1 MRNRIL
7 SKSIATAIAFLFSIT
22 FIQAQSTG
30 YINRPTTTVVIST
43 GDAVLDPNNDN
54 YTSTTTAGFNGNDVT
69 NSEIPFRSVPSF
81 STEPFG
87 DLRRGPSHLYS
98 DFVPDANNVGYYT
111 YFDGTNLLFRF
122 RVGSIMPGSKGY
134 SVLLDTDGKFGATG
148 ANADPNYQP
157 ATTGTNGN
165 PGFEIEIVLE
175 TNSRIA
181 IYNVDGSSSATLIKS
196 YVSPTGFWTDMSQIS
211 IAGTFDNG
219 DPDFFIDFYI
229 PFSDLTSAPFSLT
242 TSTPLRM
249 SATTVMSSQAAIGG
263 PKSDIYGLS
272 DAGYKGTNEQYEA
285 YINAQ
290 PSFTASGLQSGGFG
304 SICTAAPMLNT
315 PISTGATS
323 VSGTWTKST
332 LSGAASSATIKIYKD
347 GVYTGNSV
355 TTSGGSWTVSG
366 LTALSAN
373 QVITAKAVAIGESEC
388 LSSNSVTVSSC
399 NSNTKPATPALSCAT
414 FSKGLSGTN
423 RGSTNSIPWVIHVD
437 NVSTNDNRNSTSD
450 VSTAYFSNMSGATW
464 DFSKGCTTGNQM
476 QAGSYKIYY
485 TDNTGCNSEP
495 LFACVNP
502 GTAGSNVAGTLGIP
516 TITNPSGSVFTTA
529 TDTIS
534 GTTQSTTNGTFLTLY
549 VDNYPVA
556 TTTSSTTSPY
566 SFSFPNLKLLQGQ
579 NIYITNEY
587 NTGTQS
593 TSYCQ
598 SKTASFNIL
607 CYTSE
612 PLINVDN
619 NNEITVGQPITGISS
634 EPAGTTIKVYT
645 SPANTLVS
653 TIAVQSGGTWTTGAY
668 TAVSSTS
675 YYATAQNGTCGV
687 SATSGIAAAASPTT
701 GRCGTITGPI
711 VSSDGS
717 VSGTITGSVSNTT
730 VNLYLD
736 DILIGSTTTNNTAW
750 NISVSNLYNSG
761 VLKIGV
767 REGTNQEQICTSSAT
782 TITCSS
788 GPITPVFT
796 PTNSGIT
803 QGQTQTYTISNAVI
817 GAFYGIS
824 NASTGQSIGNGVWA
838 TSSTVNLTTT
848 NLTTNSY
855 TVAIKGTALS
865 GVSICSSSPANANL
879 LVSSVLPLNMLE
891 FTARKTN
898 SGVQLQWITEA
909 ETGTSRFEIER
920 SSDGT
925 NFNKIGEKASK
936 NISSGNTY
944 TFLDEAPLLVNHYR
958 LKIMDEDGKYSYSKI
973 VVVNQTAAFVSKIHP
988 NPFIQSF
995 VINTSLPS
1003 AQPLKVQ
1010 LLDMNGSLIRYK
1022 SVNGLAGENRIEFN
1036 DLGNLQA
1043 GMYMVRLIRLDSVV
1057 EQKIIKAKQ

>member
-7 SKSIATAIAFLFSIT
+7 FRSIALVIAFFV
-22 FIQAQSTG
+22 FISFVCAQSTG
-30 YINRPTTTVVIST
+30 YINRPTTSVVFST
-43 GDAVLDPNNDN
+43 GRTVLDPNNN
-54 YTSTTTAGFNGNDVT
+54 GYTSISTSGFNGNDVA

-98 DFVPDANNVGYYT
+98 DFVPDANNVGYYA
-111 YFDGTNLLFRF
+111 YYDGTNLLFRF

-148 ANADPNYQP
+148 ANADPGYQP

-175 TNSRIA
+175 TNSKIA
-181 IYNVDGSSSATLIKS
+181 IYNVDGSSSATLVKS
-196 YVSPTGFWTDMSQIS
+196 YVLPTGFWTDMSQIS
-211 IAGTFDNG
+211 VAGTFDNG

-263 PKSDIYGLS
+263 PKSDIYGLN

-285 YINAQ
+285 YINTQ

-304 SICTAAPMLNT
+304 SMCTAAPALNT
-315 PISTGATS
+315 PVTTGATS

-332 LSGAASSATIKIYKD
+332 LTGAASSASIKIYKD

-388 LSSNSVTVSSC
+388 LSSNSVIVSSC
-399 NSNTKPATPALSCAT
+399 NSSNRPSIPILSCYST
-414 FSKGLSGTN
+414 TKGITGTN
-423 RGSTNSIPWVIHVD
+423 LSTGWTVHVD
-437 NVSTNDNRNSTSD
+437 NLTRNTQDNNVTNSGGLFSATSGSTPNITWPYS
-450 VSTAYFSNMSGATW
+450 SGC
-464 DFSKGCTTGNQM
+464 SGGSPLLS
-476 QAGSYKIYY
+476 GSYKVYY
-485 TDNTGCNSEP
+485 TDDVTGCASEP
-495 LFACVNP
+495 AYVCA
-502 GTAGSNVAGTLGIP
+502 AGNGGSALAGALAAP
-516 TITNPSGSVFTTA
+516 TITSPANGVFTTG
-529 TDTIS
+529 TTSIS
-534 GTTQSTTNGTFLTLY
+534 GTTDANASLSLYINGTVTQTATATAGGAFNFSNLNLTSGQPLY
-549 VDNYPVA
+549 IV
-556 TTTSSTTSPY
+556 TE
-566 SFSFPNLKLLQGQ
+566 L
-579 NIYITNEY
+579 
-587 NTGTQS
+587 NTGTVG
-593 TSYCQ
+593 TSKCAAQ
-598 SKTASFNIL
+598 TTSATVL
-607 CYTSE
+607 CYTTP
-612 PLINVDN
+612 PLVTVDN
-619 NNEITVGQPITGISS
+619 NNQITAGQSLTGISS
-634 EPAGTTIKVYT
+634 EPTGTIIKVYT

-653 TIAVQSGGTWTTGAY
+653 TVTVQSGGTWTTGAY
-668 TAVSSTS
+668 TAVSGTS

-687 SATSGIAAAASPTT
+687 SAASGITSAASTTT
-701 GRCGTITGPI
+701 GRCGTITGPVI
-711 VSSDGS
+711 SSDVS
-717 VSGTITGSVSNTT
+717 VSGTVTGSVSNTT

-736 DILIGSTTTNNTAW
+736 DILIGSTITSNTAW
-750 NISVSNLYNSG
+750 SISVSNLYNNG

-767 REGTNQEQICTSSAT
+767 REGTNQEQICSSST
-782 TITCSS
+782 ITITCSS
-788 GPITPVFT
+788 GPVTPVVT
-796 PTNSGIT
+796 PTNSAIS
-803 QGQTQTYTISNAVI
+803 QGQTQTYTISNAVA

-824 NASTGQSIGNGVWA
+824 DASTGASLGTGVWA

-848 NLTTNSY
+848 NLSTNSY
-855 TVAIKGTALS
+855 TVAIKGTSLS
-865 GVSICSSSPANANL
+865 GVSICSSSPVNASL
-879 LVSSVLPLNMLE
+879 LVSSVLPLNLID

-898 SGVQLQWITEA
+898 NGVQLQWVTES
-909 ETGTSRFEIER
+909 ETKTSRFEIER

-925 NFNKIGEKASK
+925 NFTKIGEKASK
-936 NISSGNTY
+936 NTSSRNTY
-944 TFLDEAPLLVNHYR
+944 FFLDESPLAANYYR
-958 LKIMDEDGKYSYSKI
+958 LKMVDEDGKYSYSKI
-973 VVVNQTAAFVSKIHP
+973 VVVNQTAAPVSKIHP

-995 VINTSLPS
+995 VISTFLPS

-1010 LLDMNGSLIRYK
+1010 LLDMNGSLVRYK
-1022 SVNGLAGENRIEFN
+1022 SFNGQPGDNRIEFT

-1043 GMYMVRLIRLDSVV
+1043 GVYMVRIIKLDSVT